1 MAYWGRPQKYRDFRQ
16 FIYAL
21 DKGRCHICR
30 RRVGLKDSVLDHIIP
45 LGAWGLWGILSS
57 DEYWNVRIAHR
68 GCNSRRGRARV
79 PGQLRLPIPVD
90 YAKWDM
96 PRRRV

>member
-1 MAYWGRPQKYRDFRQ
+1 MAYFGSPKKYHRLREFV
-16 FIYAL
+16 YGL
-21 DKGRCHICR
+21 DKGRCHICH
-30 RRVGLKDSVLDHIIP
+30 RRVGVRKSVLDHIIP

-90 YAKWDM
+90 YSNWET
-96 PRRRV
+96 PR